1 MFVIYSMSLRIGIV
15 GLPNVGK
22 STLFNA
28 LTKSEIEAENYPF
41 STIDPNIGIV
51 EVPDNR
57 LKEIDALINSK
68 KIIKTAIE
76 FVDIAGLVKG
86 ASEGEG
92 LGNKF
97 LSNIRN
103 VDAIIHVV
111 RSYENENV
119 THVEGTIDPK
129 RDIEIIETELILKDI
144 ETVTKRLEKIK
155 RDVKAG
161 RRLEENKLLE
171 KLLSHLNNGHN
182 LNQLNLVEDLM
193 KGLNLLTD
201 KPILFVVNVSEN
213 DIMQRAQT
221 EQLMTLS
228 EYLKGRNENYINI
241 CSSLEQ
247 EISNL
252 EEDEQKEYLKEFG
265 VKEPV
270 LNTLIRKAYKMLSLH
285 TFFTAGPQ
293 EIRAWTIKLHDNA
306 YDAAGKIH
314 TDFQKGFIKAE
325 VYHFSDLI
333 KYKNELAVKE
343 AGLIKQEG
351 KEYVVKDGDIMLFK
365 FNVTS

>member
-1 MFVIYSMSLRIGIV
+1 MSLRIGIV

-28 LTKSEIEAENYPF
+28 LTKSGIEAENYPF
-41 STIDPNIGIV
+41 CTIDPNIGIV
-51 EVPDNR
+51 EVPDQR
-57 LKEIDALINSK
+57 LNQIDQMIHSK

-86 ASEGEG
+86 ASKGEG

-111 RSYENENV
+111 RCYENENV
-119 THVEGTIDPK
+119 THVEGSINPQ

-144 ETVTKRLEKIK
+144 ETVAKRLEKIK
-155 RDVKAG
+155 RDVKSG
-161 RRLEENKLLE
+161 RKLNENKLLE
-171 KLLSHLNNGHN
+171 TLLNHLNEGNN
-182 LNQLNLVEDLM
+182 LNQLDIEHELM
-193 KGLNLLTD
+193 QELNLLTD
-201 KPILFVVNVSEN
+201 KPILFVINVSEE
-213 DIMQRAQT
+213 DI
-221 EQLMTLS
+221 S
-228 EYLKGRNENYINI
+228 EPDSSAELLKLQKYFNARNEKYINI

-252 EEDEQKEYLKEFG
+252 DENEQKEYLKEFG
-265 VKEPV
+265 VEEPV
-270 LNTLIRKAYKMLSLH
+270 LNSLIRKAYKMLSLH
-285 TFFTAGPQ
+285 TFFTAGPE
-293 EIRAWTIKLHDNA
+293 EIRAWTIRLNDNA

-325 VYHFSDLI
+325 VYHYSDLI
-333 KYKNELAVKE
+333 KYNNELAVKE

-351 KEYVVKDGDIMLFK
+351 KEYIVKDGDIMLFK

>member
-1 MFVIYSMSLRIGIV
+1 MSLRIGIV

-28 LTKSEIEAENYPF
+28 LTKSGIEAENYPF
-41 STIDPNIGIV
+41 CTIDPNIGIV
-51 EVPDNR
+51 EVPDQR
-57 LKEIDALINSK
+57 LNQIDQMIHSK

-86 ASEGEG
+86 ASKGEG

-111 RSYENENV
+111 RCYENENV
-119 THVEGTIDPK
+119 THVEGSINPQ

-144 ETVTKRLEKIK
+144 ETVAKRLEKIK
-155 RDVKAG
+155 RDVKSG
-161 RRLEENKLLE
+161 RKLNENKLLE
-171 KLLSHLNNGHN
+171 TLLNHLNEGNN
-182 LNQLNLVEDLM
+182 LNQLDIEHELM
-193 KGLNLLTD
+193 QELNLLTD
-201 KPILFVVNVSEN
+201 KPILFVINVSEE
-213 DIMQRAQT
+213 DI
-221 EQLMTLS
+221 S
-228 EYLKGRNENYINI
+228 EPDSSAELLKLQKYFNARNEKYINI

-252 EEDEQKEYLKEFG
+252 DENEQKEYLKEFG
-265 VKEPV
+265 VDEPV
-270 LNTLIRKAYKMLSLH
+270 LNSLIRKAYKMLSLH
-285 TFFTAGPQ
+285 TFFTAGPE
-293 EIRAWTIKLHDNA
+293 EIRAWTIRLNDNA

-325 VYHFSDLI
+325 VYHYSDLI
-333 KYKNELAVKE
+333 KYNNELAVKE

-351 KEYVVKDGDIMLFK
+351 KEYIVKDGDIMLFK

>member
-1 MFVIYSMSLRIGIV
+1 MSLRIGIV

-28 LTKSEIEAENYPF
+28 LTKSGIEAENYPF
-41 STIDPNIGIV
+41 CTIDPNIGIV
-51 EVPDNR
+51 EVPDKR
-57 LKEIDALINSK
+57 LTEIDALINSK
-68 KIIKTAIE
+68 KIIKTVIE

-86 ASEGEG
+86 ASQGEG

-111 RSYENENV
+111 RCYENENV
-119 THVEGTIDPK
+119 THVEGNIDPK
-129 RDIEIIETELILKDI
+129 RDIEIIETELILKDL
-144 ETVTKRLEKIK
+144 ETVTKRIEKIK

-161 RRLEENKLLE
+161 RKIEENKLLE
-171 KLLSHLNNGHN
+171 NLLNHLNNGNN
-182 LNQLNLVEDLM
+182 LNQLDIENELM
-193 KGLNLLTD
+193 KELNLLTD
-201 KPILFVVNVSEN
+201 KPILFVVNVSED
-213 DIMQRAQT
+213 DIIQTEHT
-221 EQLMTLS
+221 EQLIKLH
-228 EYLKGRNENYINI
+228 EYLNSRNENYINI

-252 EEDEQKEYLKEFG
+252 EEEEQKEYLKEFG
-265 VKEPV
+265 VEEPV
-270 LNTLIRKAYKMLSLH
+270 LNSLIRKAYNMLSLH

-293 EIRAWTIKLHDNA
+293 EIRAWTIKLNDTA

-325 VYHFSDLI
+325 VYHFSDLV
-333 KYKNELAVKE
+333 KYKDELAVKE

-351 KEYVVKDGDIMLFK
+351 KEYIVKDGDIMLFK

>member
-1 MFVIYSMSLRIGIV
+1 MSLRIGIV

-28 LTKSEIEAENYPF
+28 LTKSGIEAENYPF
-41 STIDPNIGIV
+41 CTIDPNIGIV
-51 EVPDNR
+51 EIPDAR
-57 LKEIDALINSK
+57 LNQIDALINSQ

-86 ASEGEG
+86 ASQGEG

-103 VDAIIHVV
+103 VDAILHVV
-111 RSYENENV
+111 RCYENENV
-119 THVEGTIDPK
+119 THVEGSINPK

-144 ETVTKRLEKIK
+144 ETITKRIDKIK
-155 RDVKAG
+155 REVKAG

-171 KLLSHLNNGHN
+171 TLLEHLNDGKN
-182 LNQLNLVEDLM
+182 LNQLDIQSKLLNE
-193 KGLNLLTD
+193 LNLLTN
-201 KPILFVVNVSEN
+201 KPILFAINVDEN
-213 DIMQRAQT
+213 DISKTQK
-221 EQLMTLS
+221 S
-228 EYLKGRNENYINI
+228 ELLNNLHNYLNNRNENYINI
-241 CSSLEQ
+241 CSALEQ
-247 EISNL
+247 EISTLEDTEQQEYL
-252 EEDEQKEYLKEFG
+252 EEFDIDE
-265 VKEPV
+265 PI
-270 LNTLIRKAYKMLSLH
+270 LNQLIKKAYQMLSLH
-285 TFFTAGPQ
+285 TFFTAGVQ
-293 EIRAWTIKLHDNA
+293 EIRAWTIKLNDTA

-325 VYHFSDLI
+325 IYHFTDLL

-351 KEYVVKDGDIMLFK
+351 KEYVVKDGDIILFK

>member
-1 MFVIYSMSLRIGIV
+1 MSLRIGIV

-28 LTKSEIEAENYPF
+28 LTKSGIEAENYPF
-41 STIDPNIGIV
+41 CTIDPNIGIV
-51 EVPDNR
+51 EIPDIR
-57 LKEIDALINSK
+57 LQQIDELINAK
-68 KIIKTAIE
+68 KVVKTAIE

-86 ASEGEG
+86 ASQGEG

-111 RSYENENV
+111 RCYENENV
-119 THVEGTIDPK
+119 THVEGTIDPQ

-144 ETVTKRLEKIK
+144 ETVTNRIEKIK
-155 RDVKAG
+155 REVKAG
-161 RRLEENKLLE
+161 RKLEENKLLE
-171 KLLSHLNNGHN
+171 LLLQHLNESKNIN
-182 LNQLNLVEDLM
+182 KLNIEDDIM
-193 KGLNLLTD
+193 RELNLLTD
-201 KPILFVVNVSEN
+201 KPILFVINVDEN
-213 DIMQRAQT
+213 DISNT
-221 EQLMTLS
+221 KKSTLLS
-228 EYLKGRNENYINI
+228 KLIKYLSVRNEKYLSI

-252 EEDEQKEYLKEFG
+252 DESEQIEYLKEFNL
-265 VKEPV
+265 KEPV
-270 LNTLIRKAYKMLSLH
+270 LNHLIRTAYKMLSLQ

-293 EIRAWTIKLHDNA
+293 EIRAWTIKINDTA

-325 VYHFSDLI
+325 IYHLTDLL
-333 KYKNELAVKE
+333 KYKNELSVKDS
-343 AGLIKQEG
+343 GLIRQEG
-351 KEYVVKDGDIMLFK
+351 KDYIVKDGDMILFK

>member
-1 MFVIYSMSLRIGIV
+1 MSLRIGIV

-28 LTKSEIEAENYPF
+28 LTKSGIEAENYPF
-41 STIDPNIGIV
+41 CTIDPNIGIV

-57 LKEIDALINSK
+57 LNEINSIINTK

-76 FVDIAGLVKG
+76 FVDIAGLVQG
-86 ASEGEG
+86 ASKGEG

-111 RSYENENV
+111 RCYENENV
-119 THVEGTIDPK
+119 THVEGSIDPK

-144 ETVTKRLEKIK
+144 ETVSKRLDKIK
-155 RDVKAG
+155 REVKAG
-161 RRLEENKLLE
+161 RKHDENELLNN
-171 KLLSHLNNGHN
+171 LLSHLNEGQN
-182 LNQLNLVEDLM
+182 LNKLNINHELM
-193 KGLNLLTD
+193 KELNLLTN
-201 KPILFVVNVSEN
+201 KPILFVINVSEEDIVNTENNAALN
-213 DIMQRAQT
+213 D
-221 EQLMTLS
+221 LH
-228 EYLKGRNENYINI
+228 EYLNTRNEKFINI

-247 EISNL
+247 EISSL
-252 EEDEQKEYLKEFG
+252 EKMEQKEYLDEFG
-265 VKEPV
+265 LNEPV
-270 LNTLIRKAYKMLSLH
+270 LNSLIRKAYKMLSLH
-285 TFFTAGPQ
+285 TFFTAGPE
-293 EIRAWTIKLHDNA
+293 EIRAWTIKLNDNA
-306 YDAAGKIH
+306 YEAAGKIH

-325 VYHFSDLI
+325 VYHYLDLLE
-333 KYKNELAVKE
+333 YKSELAVKE

-351 KEYVVKDGDIMLFK
+351 KEYIVKDGDIMLFK

>member
-1 MFVIYSMSLRIGIV
+1 MSLQIGIV

-28 LTKSEIEAENYPF
+28 LTKSGIEAENYPF
-41 STIDPNIGIV
+41 CTIDPNIGIV
-51 EVPDNR
+51 EVPDIR
-57 LKEIDALINSK
+57 LNKINSIINTK
-68 KIIKTAIE
+68 KIINTAIE

-86 ASEGEG
+86 ASKGEG

-111 RSYENENV
+111 RCYENENV
-119 THVEGTIDPK
+119 THVEGSIEPK

-144 ETVTKRLEKIK
+144 ETVSKRLDKIK
-155 RDVKAG
+155 REVKAG
-161 RRLEENKLLE
+161 RKHDENELLNN
-171 KLLSHLNNGHN
+171 LLSHLNEGQN
-182 LNQLNLVEDLM
+182 LNKLNIKHEVM
-193 KGLNLLTD
+193 KELNLLTN
-201 KPILFVVNVSEN
+201 KPILFVINVSEE
-213 DIMQRAQT
+213 DIINSENNT
-221 EQLMTLS
+221 TLKNLH
-228 EYLKGRNENYINI
+228 EYLNTRKEKFINI

-247 EISNL
+247 EISSL
-252 EEDEQKEYLKEFG
+252 EKLEQKEYLDEFG
-265 VKEPV
+265 LNEPV
-270 LNTLIRKAYKMLSLH
+270 LNSLIRKAYKMLSLH
-285 TFFTAGPQ
+285 TFFTAGPE
-293 EIRAWTIKLHDNA
+293 EIRAWTIKLNDNA

-325 VYHFSDLI
+325 VYHYLDLLE
-333 KYKNELAVKE
+333 YKSELAVKE

-351 KEYVVKDGDIMLFK
+351 KEYIVKDGDIMLFK

>member
-1 MFVIYSMSLRIGIV
+1 MSLRIGIV

-28 LTKSEIEAENYPF
+28 LTKSGIEAENYPF
-41 STIDPNIGIV
+41 CTIDPNIGIV
-51 EVPDNR
+51 EVPDKR
-57 LKEIDALINSK
+57 LIEIDSVINSQ
-68 KIIKTAIE
+68 KIINTAIE

-86 ASEGEG
+86 ASQGEG

-111 RSYENENV
+111 RCYENENV
-119 THVEGTIDPK
+119 THVEGSINPK

-144 ETVTKRLEKIK
+144 ETVSKRLEKIK

-161 RRLEENKLLE
+161 RKKEENELLE
-171 KLLSHLNNGHN
+171 TLLSHLNDGKN
-182 LNQLNLVEDLM
+182 LNILNNDHELM
-193 KGLNLLTD
+193 RELNLLTD
-201 KPILFVVNVSEN
+201 KPILFVINVSEE
-213 DIMQRAQT
+213 DIIDGTNNTA
-221 EQLMTLS
+221 LNLLH
-228 EYLKGRNENYINI
+228 EYLNSRNENFVNI

-247 EISNL
+247 EIAGL
-252 EEDEQKEYLKEFG
+252 EDIDQKEYLEEFG
-265 VKEPV
+265 LKEPA
-270 LNTLIRKAYKMLSLH
+270 LNSLIRKAYKMLSLH

-293 EIRAWTIKLHDNA
+293 EIRAWTIQINDNA
-306 YDAAGKIH
+306 FDAAGKIH

-325 VYHFSDLI
+325 VYHYLDLL
-333 KYKNELAVKE
+333 KYKSELSVKE

-351 KEYVVKDGDIMLFK
+351 KEYIVKDGDIMLFK

>member
-1 MFVIYSMSLRIGIV
+1 MSLRIGIV

-28 LTKSEIEAENYPF
+28 LTKSGIEAENYPF
-41 STIDPNIGIV
+41 CTIDPNIGIV
-51 EVPDNR
+51 EVPDQR
-57 LKEIDALINSK
+57 LNQIDQMIHSK

-86 ASEGEG
+86 ASKGEG

-111 RSYENENV
+111 RCYENENV
-119 THVEGTIDPK
+119 THVEGSINPQ

-144 ETVTKRLEKIK
+144 ETVAKRLEKIK
-155 RDVKAG
+155 RDVKSG
-161 RRLEENKLLE
+161 RKLNENKLLE
-171 KLLSHLNNGHN
+171 TLLNHLNEGNN
-182 LNQLNLVEDLM
+182 LNQLDIEHELM
-193 KGLNLLTD
+193 QELNLLTD
-201 KPILFVVNVSEN
+201 KPILFVINVSEE
-213 DIMQRAQT
+213 DISDPDSSA
-221 EQLMTLS
+221 EL
-228 EYLKGRNENYINI
+228 LKLQKYFSARNEKYINI

-252 EEDEQKEYLKEFG
+252 DENEQKEYLKEFG
-265 VKEPV
+265 VEEPV
-270 LNTLIRKAYKMLSLH
+270 LNSLIRKAYKMLSLH
-285 TFFTAGPQ
+285 TFFTAGPE
-293 EIRAWTIKLHDNA
+293 EIRAWTIRLNDNA

-325 VYHFSDLI
+325 VYHYSDLI

-351 KEYVVKDGDIMLFK
+351 KEYIVKDGDIMLFK

>member
-1 MFVIYSMSLRIGIV
+1 MSLRIGIV

-28 LTKSEIEAENYPF
+28 LTKSGIEAENYPF
-41 STIDPNIGIV
+41 CTIDPNIGIV
-51 EVPDNR
+51 EVPDQR
-57 LKEIDALINSK
+57 LLQIDKLINSK

-86 ASEGEG
+86 ASQGEG

-111 RSYENENV
+111 RCYENENV
-119 THVEGTIDPK
+119 THVEGTINPQ

-144 ETVTKRLEKIK
+144 ETVTKRIEKIK
-155 RDVKAG
+155 REVKAG
-161 RRLEENKLLE
+161 RKLQENQLLE
-171 KLLSHLNNGHN
+171 TLLAHLNDGHN
-182 LNQLNLVEDLM
+182 LNKLNIEDELM
-193 KGLNLLTD
+193 KELNLLTD
-201 KPILFVVNVSEN
+201 KATLFVINVSEN
-213 DIMQRAQT
+213 DIMPSTQSSEL
-221 EQLMTLS
+221 EQLHT
-228 EYLKGRNENYINI
+228 YLNNRNENYINI

-252 EEDEQKEYLKEFG
+252 EEREQKEYLQEFG
-265 VKEPV
+265 VAEPV
-270 LNTLIRKAYKMLSLH
+270 LNSLIRKAYKMLSLH

-293 EIRAWTIKLHDNA
+293 EIRAWTIKLNDNA

-325 VYHFSDLI
+325 VYHFADLL

-351 KEYVVKDGDIMLFK
+351 KEYIVKDGDIMLFK

>member
-1 MFVIYSMSLRIGIV
+1 MSLRIGIV

-28 LTKSEIEAENYPF
+28 LTKSGIEAENYPF
-41 STIDPNIGIV
+41 CTIDPNIGIV
-51 EVPDNR
+51 EVPDKR
-57 LKEIDALINSK
+57 LTEIDALINSK

-86 ASEGEG
+86 ASQGEG

-111 RSYENENV
+111 RCYENENV

-144 ETVTKRLEKIK
+144 ETVTKRIEKIK

-161 RRLEENKLLE
+161 RKLEENKLLE
-171 KLLSHLNNGHN
+171 NLLNHLNNGNN
-182 LNQLNLVEDLM
+182 LNQLDIENELM
-193 KGLNLLTD
+193 KELNLLTD
-201 KPILFVVNVSEN
+201 KPILFVVNVSED
-213 DIMQRAQT
+213 DIIQTEHT
-221 EQLMTLS
+221 EQLIKLH
-228 EYLKGRNENYINI
+228 EYLNSRNENYINI

-252 EEDEQKEYLKEFG
+252 EEEEQKEYLKEFG
-265 VKEPV
+265 VEEPV
-270 LNTLIRKAYKMLSLH
+270 LNSLIRKAYNMLSLH

-293 EIRAWTIKLHDNA
+293 EIRAWTIKLNDNA

-325 VYHFSDLI
+325 VYHFSDLV
-333 KYKNELAVKE
+333 KYKDELAVKE

-351 KEYVVKDGDIMLFK
+351 KEYIVKDGDIMLFK

>member
-1 MFVIYSMSLRIGIV
+1 MSLRIGII

-28 LTKSEIEAENYPF
+28 LTKSGIEAENYPF
-41 STIDPNIGIV
+41 CTIDPNVGIV
-51 EVPDNR
+51 EVPDSR
-57 LKEIDALINSK
+57 LSQINNVINSK

-86 ASEGEG
+86 ASKGEG

-111 RSYENENV
+111 RCYEDENV
-119 THVEGTIDPK
+119 THVEGSINPK

-144 ETVTKRLEKIK
+144 ETITNRIEKIK
-155 RDVKAG
+155 REVKAG
-161 RRLEENKLLE
+161 KRLDENQILETLLN
-171 KLLSHLNNGHN
+171 HLNEGHN
-182 LNQLNLVEDLM
+182 LNKLNLDNDLIHEF
-193 KGLNLLTD
+193 NLLTN
-201 KPILFVVNVSEN
+201 KPILFAINIDEKQINSSNKKVMLNGLE
-213 DIMQRAQT
+213 
-221 EQLMTLS
+221 
-228 EYLKGRNENYINI
+228 EYLNHRNEKYLHI
-241 CSSLEQ
+241 CSVLEQ
-247 EISNL
+247 EISTL
-252 EEDEQKEYLKEFG
+252 DENEQIDYLKEFNLE
-265 VKEPV
+265 EPA
-270 LNTLIRKAYKMLSLH
+270 LDTLIRTAYKILSLH

-293 EIRAWTIKLHDNA
+293 EIRAWTIKLNDTA

-325 VYHFSDLI
+325 IYHFNDLM
-333 KYKNELAVKE
+333 KYKSELSVKE
-343 AGLIKQEG
+343 AGLIRQEG
-351 KEYVVKDGDIMLFK
+351 KDYIMKDGDMVLFK

>member
-1 MFVIYSMSLRIGIV
+1 MSLRIGIV

-28 LTKSEIEAENYPF
+28 LTKSGIEAENYPF
-41 STIDPNIGIV
+41 CTIDPNIGIV

-57 LKEIDALINSK
+57 LIEIDSVINSQ
-68 KIIKTAIE
+68 KIINTAIE

-86 ASEGEG
+86 ASQGEG

-111 RSYENENV
+111 RCYENENV
-119 THVEGTIDPK
+119 THVEGSINPK

-144 ETVTKRLEKIK
+144 ETVSKRLEKIK

-161 RRLEENKLLE
+161 RKKEENELLE
-171 KLLSHLNNGHN
+171 NLLSHLNDGKN
-182 LNQLNLVEDLM
+182 LNTLNNDHELM
-193 KGLNLLTD
+193 RELNLLTD
-201 KPILFVVNVSEN
+201 KPILFVINVSEE
-213 DIMQRAQT
+213 DIIDGTNNTA
-221 EQLMTLS
+221 LNLLH
-228 EYLKGRNENYINI
+228 EYLNSRNENFVNI

-247 EISNL
+247 EIAGL
-252 EEDEQKEYLKEFG
+252 EDIEQKEYLEEFG
-265 VKEPV
+265 LKEPA
-270 LNTLIRKAYKMLSLH
+270 LNSLIRKAYKMLSLH

-293 EIRAWTIKLHDNA
+293 EIRAWTIKINDNA
-306 YDAAGKIH
+306 FDAAGKIH

-325 VYHFSDLI
+325 VYHYLDLL
-333 KYKNELAVKE
+333 KYKSELSVKE

-351 KEYVVKDGDIMLFK
+351 KEYIVKDGDIMLFK

>member
-1 MFVIYSMSLRIGIV
+1 MSLRIGIV

-28 LTKSEIEAENYPF
+28 LTKSGIEAENYPF
-41 STIDPNIGIV
+41 CTIDPNIGIV
-51 EVPDNR
+51 EVPDKR
-57 LKEIDALINSK
+57 LIEIDSVINSQ
-68 KIIKTAIE
+68 KIINTAIE

-86 ASEGEG
+86 ASQGEG

-111 RSYENENV
+111 RCYENENV
-119 THVEGTIDPK
+119 THVEGSINPK

-144 ETVTKRLEKIK
+144 ETVSKRLEKIK

-161 RRLEENKLLE
+161 RKKEENELLE
-171 KLLSHLNNGHN
+171 TLLSHLNDGKN
-182 LNQLNLVEDLM
+182 LNTLNNDHELM
-193 KGLNLLTD
+193 RELNLLTD
-201 KPILFVVNVSEN
+201 KPILFVINVSEE
-213 DIMQRAQT
+213 DIIDGINNTA
-221 EQLMTLS
+221 LNLLH
-228 EYLKGRNENYINI
+228 EYLNSRNENFVNI

-247 EISNL
+247 EIAGL
-252 EEDEQKEYLKEFG
+252 EDIDQKEYLEEFG
-265 VKEPV
+265 LKEPA
-270 LNTLIRKAYKMLSLH
+270 LNSLIRKAYKMLSLH

-293 EIRAWTIKLHDNA
+293 EIRAWTIQINDNA
-306 YDAAGKIH
+306 FDAAGKIH

-325 VYHFSDLI
+325 VYHYLDLL
-333 KYKNELAVKE
+333 KYKSELSVKE

-351 KEYVVKDGDIMLFK
+351 KEYIVKDGDIMLFK

>member
-1 MFVIYSMSLRIGIV
+1 MSLRIGIV

-28 LTKSEIEAENYPF
+28 LTKSGIEAENYPF
-41 STIDPNIGIV
+41 CTIDPNIGIV
-51 EVPDNR
+51 EVPDQR
-57 LKEIDALINSK
+57 LNQIDQMIHSK

-86 ASEGEG
+86 ASKGEG

-111 RSYENENV
+111 RCYENENV
-119 THVEGTIDPK
+119 THVEGSINPQ

-144 ETVTKRLEKIK
+144 ETVAKRLEKIK
-155 RDVKAG
+155 RDVKSG
-161 RRLEENKLLE
+161 RKLNENKLLE
-171 KLLSHLNNGHN
+171 TLLNHLNEGNN
-182 LNQLNLVEDLM
+182 LNQLDIEHELM
-193 KGLNLLTD
+193 QELNLLTD
-201 KPILFVVNVSEN
+201 KPILFVINVSEE
-213 DIMQRAQT
+213 DISDPDSSA
-221 EQLMTLS
+221 EL
-228 EYLKGRNENYINI
+228 LKLQKYFNARNEKYINI

-252 EEDEQKEYLKEFG
+252 DENEQKEYLKEFG
-265 VKEPV
+265 VEEPV
-270 LNTLIRKAYKMLSLH
+270 LNSLIRKAYKMLSLH
-285 TFFTAGPQ
+285 TFFTAGPE
-293 EIRAWTIKLHDNA
+293 EIRAWTIRLNDNA

-325 VYHFSDLI
+325 VYHYSDLI

-351 KEYVVKDGDIMLFK
+351 KEYIVKDGDIMLFK

>member
-1 MFVIYSMSLRIGIV
+1 MSLRIGIV

-28 LTKSEIEAENYPF
+28 LTKSGIEAENYPF
-41 STIDPNIGIV
+41 CTIDPNIGIV

-57 LKEIDALINSK
+57 LIEIDSVINSQ
-68 KIIKTAIE
+68 KIINTAIE

-86 ASEGEG
+86 ASQGEG

-111 RSYENENV
+111 RCYENENI
-119 THVEGTIDPK
+119 THVEGSINPK

-144 ETVTKRLEKIK
+144 ETVSKRLEKIK
-155 RDVKAG
+155 REVKAG
-161 RRLEENKLLE
+161 RKKEENELLE
-171 KLLSHLNNGHN
+171 NLLSHLNDGKN
-182 LNQLNLVEDLM
+182 LNTLNNDHELM
-193 KGLNLLTD
+193 RELNLLTD
-201 KPILFVVNVSEN
+201 KPILFVINVSEE
-213 DIMQRAQT
+213 DIIDGTNNTA
-221 EQLMTLS
+221 LNLLH
-228 EYLKGRNENYINI
+228 EYLNSRNENFVNI

-247 EISNL
+247 EIAGL
-252 EEDEQKEYLKEFG
+252 EDIEQKEYLEEFG
-265 VKEPV
+265 LKEPA
-270 LNTLIRKAYKMLSLH
+270 LNSLIRKAYKMLSLH

-293 EIRAWTIKLHDNA
+293 EIRAWTIKINDNA

-325 VYHFSDLI
+325 VYHYLDLL
-333 KYKNELAVKE
+333 KYKSELSVKE

-351 KEYVVKDGDIMLFK
+351 KEYIVKDGDIMLFK

>member
-1 MFVIYSMSLRIGIV
+1 MSLRIGIV

-28 LTKSEIEAENYPF
+28 LTKSGIEAENYPF
-41 STIDPNIGIV
+41 CTIDPNIGIV
-51 EVPDNR
+51 EVPDQR
-57 LKEIDALINSK
+57 LNQIDQMIHSK

-86 ASEGEG
+86 ASKGEG

-111 RSYENENV
+111 RCYENENV
-119 THVEGTIDPK
+119 THVEGSINPQ

-144 ETVTKRLEKIK
+144 ETVAKRLEKIK
-155 RDVKAG
+155 RDVKSG
-161 RRLEENKLLE
+161 RKLNENKLLE
-171 KLLSHLNNGHN
+171 TLLNHLNEGNN
-182 LNQLNLVEDLM
+182 LNQLDIEHELM
-193 KGLNLLTD
+193 QELNLLTD
-201 KPILFVVNVSEN
+201 KPILFVINVSEE
-213 DIMQRAQT
+213 DISDPDSST
-221 EQLMTLS
+221 EL
-228 EYLKGRNENYINI
+228 LKLQKYFSARNEKYINI

-252 EEDEQKEYLKEFG
+252 DENEQKEYLKEFG
-265 VKEPV
+265 VEEPV
-270 LNTLIRKAYKMLSLH
+270 LNSLIRKAYKMLSLH
-285 TFFTAGPQ
+285 TFFTAGPE
-293 EIRAWTIKLHDNA
+293 EIRAWTIRLNDNA

-325 VYHFSDLI
+325 VYHYSDLI
-333 KYKNELAVKE
+333 KYNNELAVKE

-351 KEYVVKDGDIMLFK
+351 KEYIVKDGDIMLFK

>member
-1 MFVIYSMSLRIGIV
+1 MSLRIGIV

-28 LTKSEIEAENYPF
+28 LTKSGIEAENYPF
-41 STIDPNIGIV
+41 CTIDPNIGIV
-51 EVPDNR
+51 EVPDKR
-57 LKEIDALINSK
+57 LTEIDALINSK

-86 ASEGEG
+86 ASQGEG

-111 RSYENENV
+111 RCYENENV
-119 THVEGTIDPK
+119 THVEGNIDPK
-129 RDIEIIETELILKDI
+129 RDIEIIETELILKDL
-144 ETVTKRLEKIK
+144 ETVTKRIEKIK

-161 RRLEENKLLE
+161 RKLEENKLLE
-171 KLLSHLNNGHN
+171 NLLNHLNNGNN
-182 LNQLNLVEDLM
+182 LNQLGIENELM
-193 KGLNLLTD
+193 KELNLLTD
-201 KPILFVVNVSEN
+201 KPILFVVNVSED
-213 DIMQRAQT
+213 DIIQTEHT
-221 EQLMTLS
+221 EQLIKLH
-228 EYLKGRNENYINI
+228 EYLNSRNENYINI

-252 EEDEQKEYLKEFG
+252 EEEEQKEYLKEFG
-265 VKEPV
+265 VEEPV
-270 LNTLIRKAYKMLSLH
+270 LNSLIRKAYNMLSLH

-293 EIRAWTIKLHDNA
+293 EIRAWTIKLNDNA

-325 VYHFSDLI
+325 VYHFSDLV
-333 KYKNELAVKE
+333 KYKDELAVKE

>member
-1 MFVIYSMSLRIGIV
+1 MSLRIGIV

-28 LTKSEIEAENYPF
+28 LTKSGIEAENYPF
-41 STIDPNIGIV
+41 CTIDPNIGIV
-51 EVPDNR
+51 EVPDKR
-57 LKEIDALINSK
+57 LTEIDALINSK

-86 ASEGEG
+86 ASQGEG

-111 RSYENENV
+111 RCYENENV
-119 THVEGTIDPK
+119 THVEGNIDPK
-129 RDIEIIETELILKDI
+129 RDIEIIETELILKDL
-144 ETVTKRLEKIK
+144 ETVTKRIEKIK

-161 RRLEENKLLE
+161 RKLEENKLLE
-171 KLLSHLNNGHN
+171 NLLNHLNNGNN
-182 LNQLNLVEDLM
+182 LNQLGIENELM
-193 KGLNLLTD
+193 KELNLLTD
-201 KPILFVVNVSEN
+201 KPILFVVNVSED
-213 DIMQRAQT
+213 DIIQTEHT
-221 EQLMTLS
+221 EQLIKLH
-228 EYLKGRNENYINI
+228 EYLNSRNENYINI

-252 EEDEQKEYLKEFG
+252 EEEEQKEYLKEFG
-265 VKEPV
+265 VEEPV
-270 LNTLIRKAYKMLSLH
+270 LNSLIRKAYNMLSLH

-293 EIRAWTIKLHDNA
+293 EIRAWTIKLNDNA

-325 VYHFSDLI
+325 VYHFSDLV
-333 KYKNELAVKE
+333 KYKDELAVKE

-351 KEYVVKDGDIMLFK
+351 KEYIVKDGDIMLFK

>member
-1 MFVIYSMSLRIGIV
+1 MSLRIGIV

-28 LTKSEIEAENYPF
+28 LTKSGIEAENYPF
-41 STIDPNIGIV
+41 CTIDPNIGIV

-57 LKEIDALINSK
+57 LIEIDSVINSQ
-68 KIIKTAIE
+68 KIINTAIE

-86 ASEGEG
+86 ASQGEG

-111 RSYENENV
+111 RCYENENV
-119 THVEGTIDPK
+119 THVEGSINPK
-129 RDIEIIETELILKDI
+129 RDIEIIETELILKDM
-144 ETVTKRLEKIK
+144 ETVSKRLEKIK

-161 RRLEENKLLE
+161 RKKEENELLE
-171 KLLSHLNNGHN
+171 NLLSHLNDGKN
-182 LNQLNLVEDLM
+182 LNTLNNDHELM
-193 KGLNLLTD
+193 RELNLLTD
-201 KPILFVVNVSEN
+201 KPILFVINVSEE
-213 DIMQRAQT
+213 DIIDGTNNTA
-221 EQLMTLS
+221 LNLLH
-228 EYLKGRNENYINI
+228 EYLNSRNENFVNI

-247 EISNL
+247 EIAGL
-252 EEDEQKEYLKEFG
+252 EDIEQKEYLEEFG
-265 VKEPV
+265 LKEPV
-270 LNTLIRKAYKMLSLH
+270 LNSLIRKAYKMLSLH

-293 EIRAWTIKLHDNA
+293 EIRAWTIKINDNA
-306 YDAAGKIH
+306 FDAAGKIH

-325 VYHFSDLI
+325 VYHYLDLL
-333 KYKNELAVKE
+333 KYKSELSVKE

-351 KEYVVKDGDIMLFK
+351 KEYIVKDGDIMLFK

>member
-1 MFVIYSMSLRIGIV
+1 MSLRIGIV

-41 STIDPNIGIV
+41 CTIDPNIGIV
-51 EVPDNR
+51 EVPDKR
-57 LKEIDALINSK
+57 LNEIDKLIHSK
-68 KIIKTAIE
+68 KIIKTVIE

-86 ASEGEG
+86 ASQGEG

-97 LSNIRN
+97 LTNIRN

-111 RSYENENV
+111 RCYENENV
-119 THVEGTIDPK
+119 THVEGSIDPK

-144 ETVTKRLEKIK
+144 ETVSKRIEKIK

-161 RRLEENKLLE
+161 RNLEEYKLLE
-171 KLLSHLNNGHN
+171 DLLSHLNDGNN
-182 LNQLNLVEDLM
+182 LNKLNIEHDLM
-193 KGLNLLTD
+193 RELNLLTD

-213 DIMQRAQT
+213 DII
-221 EQLMTLS
+221 ESENNDQLVELH
-228 EYLKGRNENYINI
+228 EYLKSRNENYINI

-247 EISNL
+247 EISGL
-252 EEDEQKEYLKEFG
+252 DEAEQKEYLKEFG
-265 VKEPV
+265 VEEPV
-270 LNTLIRKAYKMLSLH
+270 LNSLIRKAYKMLSLH
-285 TFFTAGPQ
+285 TFFTAGVQ
-293 EIRAWTIKLHDNA
+293 EIRAWTIQLNDNA

-333 KYKNELAVKE
+333 KYKNELGVKE

-351 KEYVVKDGDIMLFK
+351 KEYIVRDGDIMLFK

>member
-1 MFVIYSMSLRIGIV
+1 MSLRIGIV

-28 LTKSEIEAENYPF
+28 LTKSGIEAENYPF
-41 STIDPNIGIV
+41 CTIDPNIGIV
-51 EVPDNR
+51 EVPDIR
-57 LKEIDALINSK
+57 LNEINSIINTK
-68 KIIKTAIE
+68 KIINTAIE

-86 ASEGEG
+86 ASKGEG

-111 RSYENENV
+111 RCYENENV
-119 THVEGTIDPK
+119 THVEGSIEPK

-144 ETVTKRLEKIK
+144 ETVSKRLDKIK
-155 RDVKAG
+155 REVKAG
-161 RRLEENKLLE
+161 RKHDENELLNN
-171 KLLSHLNNGHN
+171 LLSHLNEGQN
-182 LNQLNLVEDLM
+182 LNKLNIKHEVM
-193 KGLNLLTD
+193 KELNLLTN
-201 KPILFVVNVSEN
+201 KPILFVINVSEE
-213 DIMQRAQT
+213 DIINSENNT
-221 EQLMTLS
+221 TLKNLQ
-228 EYLKGRNENYINI
+228 EYLNTRKEKFINI

-247 EISNL
+247 EISSL
-252 EEDEQKEYLKEFG
+252 EKLEQKEYLDEFG
-265 VKEPV
+265 LNEPV
-270 LNTLIRKAYKMLSLH
+270 LNSLIRKAYKMLSLH
-285 TFFTAGPQ
+285 TFFTAGPE
-293 EIRAWTIKLHDNA
+293 EIRAWTIKLNDNA

-325 VYHFSDLI
+325 VYHYLDLLE
-333 KYKNELAVKE
+333 YKSELAVKE

-351 KEYVVKDGDIMLFK
+351 KEYIVNDGDIMLFK